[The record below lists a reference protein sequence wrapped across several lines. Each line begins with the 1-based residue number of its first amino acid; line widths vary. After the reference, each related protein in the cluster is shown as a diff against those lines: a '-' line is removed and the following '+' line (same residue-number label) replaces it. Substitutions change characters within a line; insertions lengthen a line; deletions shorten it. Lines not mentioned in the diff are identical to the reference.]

1 MGHHKDKCLQPPKE
15 KKMVKAY
22 ALNAIPSS
30 SNAPT
35 AAEKGKNIV
44 IQGILSV
51 YDVPVRVLFDTG
63 ASSSFIS
70 SDLVDRLGLEPEIV
84 DRPLVVMNPIGGS
97 TSLSMIYRNV
107 VLSSHGCMS
116 VCDCFVLGF
125 TGFGIILGV
134 DWLQRYGVVVDCE
147 GLLVTARADDGR
159 RIVFGGLPSKGVL
172 ASFLNSL
179 DIPHSELSGL
189 PVVGQY
195 PDVFEEVTGLPPHR
209 EIEFRIDLIKD
220 ARPIVMPLRRMA
232 PREQRELEVQVSD
245 LLKKGFIRRSVSE
258 WGAPVVFATK
268 ADGSLRLCVDYR
280 ELNKVM
286 RKNKYPPPRIDDLFD
301 QLSGARICSQLDL
314 ATGFHQLRVEA
325 ESIAKTTFRTPSGF
339 YEWLVMPFGL
349 TNAPA
354 FFVDLMN
361 RVF

>member
-1 MGHHKDKCLQPPKE
+1 
-15 KKMVKAY
+15 MVKAY

-30 SNAPT
+30 SNAPS
-35 AAEKGKNIV
+35 AAEKGKNVV
-44 IQGILSV
+44 IQGMLSV
-51 YDVPVRVLFDTG
+51 YDVTVRVLFDTG

-84 DRPLVVMNPIGGS
+84 DRPLVVTNPIGGS
-97 TSLSMIYRNV
+97 TSLSMICRNV
-107 VLSSHGCMS
+107 VLSSHGCMF

-189 PVVGQY
+189 PVVGHY

-209 EIEFRIDLIKD
+209 EIEFRIDLVKD

-232 PREQRELEVQVSD
+232 PREQRELGVQVND
-245 LLKKGFIRRSVSE
+245 LLKK
-258 WGAPVVFATK
+258 
-268 ADGSLRLCVDYR
+268 
-280 ELNKVM
+280 
-286 RKNKYPPPRIDDLFD
+286 
-301 QLSGARICSQLDL
+301 
-314 ATGFHQLRVEA
+314 
-325 ESIAKTTFRTPSGF
+325 
-339 YEWLVMPFGL
+339 
-349 TNAPA
+349 
-354 FFVDLMN
+354 
-361 RVF
+361 